1 MIDSVS
7 KINYNFCMDDHL
19 QEKCAVVGV
28 WDTHNDVARTAYF
41 ALFAQQHRG
50 QEQSGIAVITD
61 QGIHAH
67 KASGLVSQVYTEEII
82 QSLKSTVAIG
92 HNRYSTSKGVNISHA
107 QPVVI
112 QDIAL
117 AHNGNLPSV
126 KALESF
132 VSCYGRDTSE
142 CSDSELMAMAIQVY
156 REKGELL
163 SKAILCATKLFTGSY
178 SAVALG
184 DNSLVAFRDPC
195 GIRPLSIGI
204 LPSGGYV
211 VASETCALQTVS
223 AVFFRDVAPGEIVTI
238 DKDGLRS
245 EIFAQPNQKIDAF
258 EFVYFARH
266 DSTILGRSVYQT
278 RYDAGEELAKEHTLP
293 IDVVVPVPETS
304 IPAALGYAMT
314 RNIPFHLA
322 LNKNRYIHR
331 TFIEPQ
337 QKDRDKN
344 VHMKFTVISSLVAG
358 KRVALI
364 DDSIVRGTTSR
375 QIIKMIFEAGAK
387 EVHFLSVSPP
397 VRFPDFYGIDTPNQ
411 KNLIAAIKTIDEI
424 REYLGATEVHYLS
437 LDGLVRAIGLPREN
451 LCLSCFNG
459 EYPIDLGERM
469 TDVSYTRPDRP
480 HCNVLG
486 SSC

>member
-1 MIDSVS
+1 
-7 KINYNFCMDDHL
+7 MDDHL

-28 WDTHNDVARTAYF
+28 WDKNDDVARTTYF

-50 QEQSGIAVITD
+50 QEQTGIAVITD
-61 QGIHAH
+61 SGIQVH

-82 QSLKSTVAIG
+82 QGLKSTVAIG
-92 HNRYSTSKGVNISHA
+92 HNRYSTSKGTDSSHA
-107 QPVVI
+107 QPVVLENAI
-112 QDIAL
+112 SL
-117 AHNGNLPSV
+117 AHNGNLPSMV
-126 KALESF
+126 ALESF
-132 VSCYGRDTSE
+132 ISSNGKDPSGY
-142 CSDSELMAMAIQVY
+142 SDSELMAMAIQVY

-163 SKAILCATKLFTGSY
+163 SKAVLSATSLFTGSY

-204 LPSGGYV
+204 LPSGGYI

-223 AVFFRDVAPGEIVTI
+223 AVFLRDIAPGEIVTI

-245 EIFAQPNQKIDAF
+245 DIFAQPNQKIDVF

-266 DSTILGRSVYQT
+266 DSTILGRLVYQT
-278 RYDAGEELAKEHTLP
+278 RFDAGKELAKEYTMP

-304 IPAALGYAMT
+304 IPAAMGYAT
-314 RNIPFHLA
+314 ARNIPFHLA

-337 QKDRDKN
+337 QKDREKN
-344 VHMKFTVISSLVAG
+344 VHMKFTVLSSLVVG

-364 DDSIVRGTTSR
+364 DDSIVRGTTSQ
-375 QIIKMIFEAGAK
+375 QIIKMLFKAGAK

-397 VRFPDFYGIDTPNQ
+397 VRFPDFYGIDTPDQ
-411 KNLIAAIKTIDEI
+411 KNLIAAVKTISEI
-424 REYLGATEVHYLS
+424 REYLGATALHFLS
-437 LDGLVRAIGLPREN
+437 LDGLVRSIGLPREN

-459 EYPIDLGERM
+459 EYPIDLGERIK
-469 TDVSYTRPDRP
+469 DVDYKIP
-480 HCNVLG
+480 CLEKI
-486 SSC
+486 CF